1 MGLGKGEYLF
11 RNTAQGLSQFL
22 WREDAMKMTL
32 SVKDIGKFPED
43 TQVVLDNLDVLQ
55 RDAPI
60 AIMSLR
66 MVRDVNFKLG
76 QNVRVTLQP
85 LDDGASQYRKPPLLF
100 SHHRAR

>member
-1 MGLGKGEYLF
+1 
-11 RNTAQGLSQFL
+11 
-22 WREDAMKMTL
+22 MKMTL